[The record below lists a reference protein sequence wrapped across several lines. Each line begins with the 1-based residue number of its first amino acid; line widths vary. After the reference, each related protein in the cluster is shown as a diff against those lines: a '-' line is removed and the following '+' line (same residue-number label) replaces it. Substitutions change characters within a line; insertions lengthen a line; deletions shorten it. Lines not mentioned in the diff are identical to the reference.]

1 VTPGPPDDDRLDQLR
16 QIGDPEA
23 DGLAAALREGHEDL
37 DERDIVRLVLDRLVH
52 PDRLSTDDELGA
64 WMFGGPPLPDW
75 ADEAKLRAGQD
86 FFECWTLPIC
96 TALFCASLPTGYAGA
111 KGVQVLALTSDLAS
125 GDMRRRV
132 AETAQ
137 MLVDIMDPGPRSP
150 ATLEPGGQG
159 HLTVRGVRL
168 LHAVVRDAILTSPLV
183 THTCDESVPIRWC
196 ADWGHPINQEDLLG
210 TLLTFTVSVLNA
222 LDKLGI
228 PYDPEGAE
236 GYVHVWCVV
245 GSQLGIDPSLL
256 PADRAE
262 AQAMADVIYRRQHGR
277 SIAGER
283 LMSVLLTQMELAM
296 PWGLRKLPR
305 TMVRHLTRPGVADL
319 LGVPKAAWWS
329 PAVRSLRTVGPLI
342 GRVPGGRALCEAPG
356 DLLSRAMIRMF
367 VDATMDGER
376 PAFRLDATTARALAI
391 HSSAARRQR
400 RRRRVVARATRG
412 APAPTHHGPGAALL
426 TGHPAPDPDA
436 PAPGPGPDQGPGS
449 GSGEELA
456 S

>member
-1 VTPGPPDDDRLDQLR
+1 VSPDPPDDDRLDQLR

-52 PDRLSTDDELGA
+52 PDRLSTDDELGS

-75 ADEAKLRAGQD
+75 ADEAKLRAGQE

-125 GDMRRRV
+125 GDMGRRV

-168 LHAVVRDAILTSPLV
+168 LHAVVRDAILTSPQV
-183 THTCDESVPIRWC
+183 THTCDESVPTRWC
-196 ADWGHPINQEDLLG
+196 SDWGHPINQEDLLG
-210 TLLTFTVSVLNA
+210 TLLTFTVSVLDA
-222 LDKLGI
+222 LDRLGI
-228 PYDPEGAE
+228 PYDPAGAE

-245 GSQLGIDPSLL
+245 GAQLGIDPTLL

-262 AQAMADVIYRRQHGR
+262 AQAVADVIYRRQHGR
-277 SIAGER
+277 SVAGER
-283 LMSVLLTQMELAM
+283 LTCVLLTQMELAM

-305 TMVRHLTRPGVADL
+305 TMVRHMSGPRVADL
-319 LGVPKAAWWS
+319 LGVPRAAWWS
-329 PAVRSLRTVGPLI
+329 PALRSLRTVGPRI
-342 GRVPGGRALCEAPG
+342 GRVPGGRRLCEAPG
-356 DLLSRAMIRMF
+356 DLLGRAMIRMF
-367 VDATMDGER
+367 VDAALDGER
-376 PAFRLDATTARALAI
+376 PAFRLDAATARAKAI
-391 HSSAARRQR
+391 HSSAARRRR
-400 RRRRVVARATRG
+400 RRRRVVARATRA
-412 APAPTHHGPGAALL
+412 APAPAGRGPGAALL
-426 TGHPAPDPDA
+426 TGHP
-436 PAPGPGPDQGPGS
+436 PAGTD
-449 GSGEELA
+449 EVIA

>member
-1 VTPGPPDDDRLDQLR
+1 VSPDPPDDDRLDQLR

-52 PDRLSTDDELGA
+52 PDRLSTDDELGS

-75 ADEAKLRAGQD
+75 ADEAKLRAGQE

-125 GDMRRRV
+125 GDMGRRV

-168 LHAVVRDAILTSPLV
+168 LHAVVRDAILTSPQV
-183 THTCDESVPIRWC
+183 THTCDESVPTRWC
-196 ADWGHPINQEDLLG
+196 SDWGHPINQEDLLG
-210 TLLTFTVSVLNA
+210 TLLTFTVSVLDA
-222 LDKLGI
+222 LDRLGI
-228 PYDPEGAE
+228 PYDPAGAE

-245 GSQLGIDPSLL
+245 GAQLGIDPTLL

-262 AQAMADVIYRRQHGR
+262 AQAVADVIYRRQHGR
-277 SIAGER
+277 SVAGER
-283 LMSVLLTQMELAM
+283 LTCVLLTQMELAM

-305 TMVRHLTRPGVADL
+305 TMVRHMSGPRVADL
-319 LGVPKAAWWS
+319 LGVPRAAWWS
-329 PAVRSLRTVGPLI
+329 PALRSLRTVGPRI
-342 GRVPGGRALCEAPG
+342 GRVPGGRRLCEAPG
-356 DLLSRAMIRMF
+356 DLLGRAMIRMF
-367 VDATMDGER
+367 VDAALDGER
-376 PAFRLDATTARALAI
+376 PAFRLDAATARAKAI
-391 HSSAARRQR
+391 HSSAARRRR
-400 RRRRVVARATRG
+400 RRRRVVARATRA
-412 APAPTHHGPGAALL
+412 APAPAGRGPGAALL
-426 TGHPAPDPDA
+426 TGHP
-436 PAPGPGPDQGPGS
+436 PAGTD
-449 GSGEELA
+449 EEIA

>member
-1 VTPGPPDDDRLDQLR
+1 MSPDPPDDDRLDQLR

-52 PDRLSTDDELGA
+52 PDRLSTDDELGS

-75 ADEAKLRAGQD
+75 ADEAKLRAGQE

-111 KGVQVLALTSDLAS
+111 KGVQVLGLTSDLAS
-125 GDMRRRV
+125 GDMGRRV

-168 LHAVVRDAILTSPLV
+168 LHAVVRDAILTSPQV
-183 THTCDESVPIRWC
+183 THTCDESVPTRWC
-196 ADWGHPINQEDLLG
+196 SDWGHPINQEDLLG
-210 TLLTFTVSVLNA
+210 TLLTFTVSVLDA
-222 LDKLGI
+222 LDRLGI
-228 PYDPEGAE
+228 PYDPAGAE

-245 GSQLGIDPSLL
+245 GAQLGIDPTLL

-262 AQAMADVIYRRQHGR
+262 AQAVADVIYRRQHGR
-277 SIAGER
+277 SVAGER
-283 LMSVLLTQMELAM
+283 LTCVLLTQMELAM

-305 TMVRHLTRPGVADL
+305 TMVRHMSGPRVADL
-319 LGVPKAAWWS
+319 LGVPRAAWWS
-329 PAVRSLRTVGPLI
+329 PALRSLRTVGPRI
-342 GRVPGGRALCEAPG
+342 GRVPGGRRLCEAPG
-356 DLLSRAMIRMF
+356 DLLGRAMIRMF
-367 VDATMDGER
+367 VDAALDGER
-376 PAFRLDATTARALAI
+376 PAFRLDAATARAKAI
-391 HSSAARRQR
+391 HSSAARRRR
-400 RRRRVVARATRG
+400 RRRRVVARATRA
-412 APAPTHHGPGAALL
+412 APAPAGRGPGAALL
-426 TGHPAPDPDA
+426 TGHP
-436 PAPGPGPDQGPGS
+436 PAGTD
-449 GSGEELA
+449 EEIA

>member
-1 VTPGPPDDDRLDQLR
+1 MSPDPPDDDRLDQLR

-52 PDRLSTDDELGA
+52 PDRLSTDDELGS

-75 ADEAKLRAGQD
+75 ADEVRIRAGQE

-125 GDMRRRV
+125 GDMGRRV

-168 LHAVVRDAILTSPLV
+168 LHAVVRDAILTSPQV
-183 THTCDESVPIRWC
+183 THTCDESVPTRWC
-196 ADWGHPINQEDLLG
+196 SDWGHPINQEDLLG
-210 TLLTFTVSVLNA
+210 TLLTFTVSVLDA
-222 LDKLGI
+222 LDRLGI
-228 PYDPEGAE
+228 PYDPAGAE

-245 GSQLGIDPSLL
+245 GAQLGIDPTLL

-262 AQAMADVIYRRQHGR
+262 AQAVADVIYRRQHGR
-277 SIAGER
+277 SVAGER
-283 LMSVLLTQMELAM
+283 LTCVLLTQMELAM

-305 TMVRHLTRPGVADL
+305 TMVRHMSGPRVADL
-319 LGVPKAAWWS
+319 LGVPRAAWWS
-329 PAVRSLRTVGPLI
+329 PALRSLRTVGPRI
-342 GRVPGGRALCEAPG
+342 GRVPGGRRLCEAPG
-356 DLLSRAMIRMF
+356 DLLGRAMIRMF
-367 VDATMDGER
+367 VDAALDGER
-376 PAFRLDATTARALAI
+376 PAFRLDAATARAKAI
-391 HSSAARRQR
+391 HSSAARRRR
-400 RRRRVVARATRG
+400 RRRRVVARATRA
-412 APAPTHHGPGAALL
+412 APAPAGRGPGAALL
-426 TGHPAPDPDA
+426 TGHP
-436 PAPGPGPDQGPGS
+436 PAGTD
-449 GSGEELA
+449 EEIA